1 MSQQSGYLAE
11 IKARDYLT
19 TQGLTWITSNFRC
32 RMGEIDLIM
41 QEQANLVFIEVR
53 NRTSAH
59 FGGAMASVTYSKKQ
73 KIIKSA
79 LYYLMTHQ
87 LMDKQPVRFDVVG
100 IEGEPPVVTW
110 VKNAFGTD
118 F

>member
-1 MSQQSGYLAE
+1 MSLKMGYLAE
-11 IKARDYLT
+11 LKARDYLI
-19 TQGLTWITSNFRC
+19 TQGLAWITSNFRC

-41 QEQANLVFIEVR
+41 QEKENLVFIEVR

-79 LYYLMTHQ
+79 MYYLMAHQ
-87 LMDKQPVRFDVVG
+87 LVDKQPVRFDVVG
-100 IEGEPPVVTW
+100 IEGEPPTVTW